1 MVQAMAHPDR
11 YSRQTIL
18 PEIGEEGQRRLAE
31 SSILCIGAGGL
42 GSPALLYLAAAGV
55 GRIGIVDFDRVE
67 ENNLQRQI
75 LFSTAQVGQAKAKA
89 AGARLASLN
98 PLIRIEAYEGEL
110 DAENA
115 EPLFK
120 DSDVILDGT
129 DNFAAKFL
137 INDAAV
143 KFSKPWVYAAVQ
155 GFEAQISVFNH
166 AGGPCYR
173 CLYPQE
179 PAERIL
185 NCAEAGVIGAVAG
198 IAGVTQALQAIQII
212 TGHESFQPLSG
223 KLWTLDTRMMETR
236 TLTLL
241 RDPACPCCS
250 RQREEIVLS
259 YTPQACATDDVR
271 EIGVAETMGLAD
283 ALFLDVR
290 EEYEWAGGAIE
301 GAHFWPLSQMM
312 GGETPDLPRDRTVV
326 LYCQKGIRSLQAAYI
341 LKAKGV
347 SNIVNLA
354 GGYDAWRRAQ

>member
-1 MVQAMAHPDR
+1 MPDSTR
-11 YSRQTIL
+11 YSRQTVL
-18 PEIGEEGQRRLAE
+18 PEIGPEGQRTLGEA
-31 SSILCIGAGGL
+31 SILCVGAGGL

-55 GRIGIVDFDRVE
+55 GRIGIVDFDQVDE
-67 ENNLQRQI
+67 SNLQRQV
-75 LFSTAQVGQAKAKA
+75 LFAAAQVGQSKAKA
-89 AGARLASLN
+89 AGARIAALN
-98 PLIRIEAYEGEL
+98 PLIQIEAYEGEL
-110 DAENA
+110 DAQNA

-120 DSDVILDGT
+120 DFDLILDGT

-143 KFSKPWVYAAVQ
+143 KTGKPWVYAAIQ
-155 GFEAQISVFNH
+155 GFAAQVSVFNH

-179 PAERIL
+179 PSERIP

-212 TGHESFQPLSG
+212 TGHASFQPLGG
-223 KLWTLDTRMMETR
+223 KLWTLDARTMET
-236 TLTLL
+236 TLTALP

-250 RQREEIVLS
+250 LPREAIVLS
-259 YTPQACATDDVR
+259 YNPQSCAIDEVR
-271 EIGVAETMGLAD
+271 EVGVAEAMALAD
-283 ALFLDVR
+283 AVFLDVR

-301 GAHFWPLSQMM
+301 GAQFWALSQMM
-312 GGETPDLPRDRTVV
+312 EGDMPDLPQGRTVV

-341 LKAKGV
+341 LKAKGAH
-347 SNIVNLA
+347 NLVNLA